1 VTIRIETDI
10 RLPARSRLTAVIS
23 TAVTRLQRSRRPAL
37 YAAKRRR
44 SAWFDSA
51 NGAQGTASDP
61 TPRVPSPPHKH
72 ERRTVAPVCGSL
84 LLAAAHICTAQT
96 TADLSRTQARAV
108 TGGETVKPALRN
120 PTLYGKAR
128 CNDGTPFTFFIQ
140 KGYESTRQSKEWVIY
155 LKGGVFCDD
164 DAFLCS
170 ERARNLTTTAPQA
183 DGFLFDWQRQGIL
196 SDDPAQ
202 NPDFYKANHVYA
214 AYCSSDYWAG
224 STNNRRPSSGDP
236 VKGWYFSGRTNINA
250 MLDVL
255 MSSFGLTDSSDT
267 NVIWAGG
274 SAGSFGA
281 QLTANQAAKHLP
293 NTFAGGRLRLLKD
306 AGWMPDWN
314 DPSHR
319 MGDSTQSDREMYR
332 DAFAFWG
339 ATVDPACKS
348 ALADPMDCVLSPGWY
363 DFYKSRGWPIF
374 IQSSATDSAYMT
386 AHGFDDSTPPAE
398 VDAWVD
404 TVQTSMAHVDWLFSS
419 SDATHTIFDDDGGWS
434 SGPMGNTLRE
444 VVGRFANGG
453 SPERVTFGERWD
465 ACNCGTE
472 RIQRVAGIPLS
483 IHDEPLEGA
492 VGRTCAFPETTAKH
506 TVGADHAAAVR
517 SVRRSMLASRECAAP
532 AGCNDR
538 SLSTGFTIVARATDT
553 AVIRDCG

>member
-1 VTIRIETDI
+1 
-10 RLPARSRLTAVIS
+10 
-23 TAVTRLQRSRRPAL
+23 
-37 YAAKRRR
+37 
-44 SAWFDSA
+44 
-51 NGAQGTASDP
+51 
-61 TPRVPSPPHKH
+61 
-72 ERRTVAPVCGSL
+72 
-84 LLAAAHICTAQT
+84 
-96 TADLSRTQARAV
+96 V

-224 STNNRRPSSGDP
+224 ITTNRRPSSGDP

-319 MGDSTQSDREMYR
+319 MGDSTQSDEKCTGMPLRS
-332 DAFAFWG
+332 G
-339 ATVDPACKS
+339 AQ
-348 ALADPMDCVLSPGWY
+348 
-363 DFYKSRGWPIF
+363 R
-374 IQSSATDSAYMT
+374 
-386 AHGFDDSTPPAE
+386 STPRASPPWPTPWIACCRRVGTTSTRVE
-398 VDAWVD
+398 DGHLHPVERNGLGVHDRAWVRR
-404 TVQTSMAHVDWLFSS
+404 L
-419 SDATHTIFDDDGGWS
+419 DAAGRGGR
-434 SGPMGNTLRE
+434 L
-444 VVGRFANGG
+444 GR
-453 SPERVTFGERWD
+453 
-465 ACNCGTE
+465 
-472 RIQRVAGIPLS
+472 
-483 IHDEPLEGA
+483 H
-492 VGRTCAFPETTAKH
+492 
-506 TVGADHAAAVR
+506 GADIDGTRGLVVLELGCHTHHLRRRRRLELRSDGQHAPR
-517 SVRRSMLASRECAAP
+517 GRGPLCQ
-532 AGCNDR
+532 
-538 SLSTGFTIVARATDT
+538 
-553 AVIRDCG
+553 

>member
-23 TAVTRLQRSRRPAL
+23 TAVTCLQRSRRPAL

-202 NPDFYKANHVYA
+202 NPEFYKANHVYA
-214 AYCSSDYWAG
+214 AYCSSDY
-224 STNNRRPSSGDP
+224 
-236 VKGWYFSGRTNINA
+236 
-250 MLDVL
+250 
-255 MSSFGLTDSSDT
+255 
-267 NVIWAGG
+267 
-274 SAGSFGA
+274 
-281 QLTANQAAKHLP
+281 
-293 NTFAGGRLRLLKD
+293 
-306 AGWMPDWN
+306 
-314 DPSHR
+314 
-319 MGDSTQSDREMYR
+319 
-332 DAFAFWG
+332 
-339 ATVDPACKS
+339 
-348 ALADPMDCVLSPGWY
+348 
-363 DFYKSRGWPIF
+363 
-374 IQSSATDSAYMT
+374 
-386 AHGFDDSTPPAE
+386 
-398 VDAWVD
+398 
-404 TVQTSMAHVDWLFSS
+404 
-419 SDATHTIFDDDGGWS
+419 
-434 SGPMGNTLRE
+434 
-444 VVGRFANGG
+444 
-453 SPERVTFGERWD
+453 
-465 ACNCGTE
+465 
-472 RIQRVAGIPLS
+472 
-483 IHDEPLEGA
+483 
-492 VGRTCAFPETTAKH
+492 
-506 TVGADHAAAVR
+506 
-517 SVRRSMLASRECAAP
+517 
-532 AGCNDR
+532 
-538 SLSTGFTIVARATDT
+538 
-553 AVIRDCG
+553 